1 MGCICSKGAQDEN
14 TNEKDF
20 NNKASVQLVAP
31 APTQKED
38 FLVGRGG
45 NGGTVCFASK
55 ASLGSVLVSL
65 DEGNKK
71 SLISERSR
79 NGNQKLPT
87 VDMGARVFP
96 QMVSIGST
104 LLRLKGN

>member
-1 MGCICSKGAQDEN
+1 MQAATPN
-14 TNEKDF
+14 TN
-20 NNKASVQLVAP
+20 
-31 APTQKED
+31 QKQN
-38 FLVGRGG
+38 G
-45 NGGTVCFASK
+45 NDGSLRLASK

-65 DEGNKK
+65 DEGDKK